1 VKNVLTY
8 AFLVLGIV
16 SSLVGCSSG
25 RQDSRAVSLHV
36 ALVATYVSDESVEH
50 LATHLRTGLPEYND
64 DSRIFSVMG
73 ITAGD
78 SAADPMSVMAGST
91 RIASMLA
98 SGEIELLICDPENAK
113 RYAANGANYVA
124 LEELFSADE
133 TSSFGGTP
141 IAIPA
146 TDDEGN
152 STGEFS
158 EIVGLDLSQNAA
170 ITEMTGIRDPRMFVL
185 AGSTNLEAAKAA
197 FRFLAQ

>member
-1 VKNVLTY
+1 
-8 AFLVLGIV
+8 
-16 SSLVGCSSG
+16 
-25 RQDSRAVSLHV
+25 V
-36 ALVATYVSDESVEH
+36 ALVATYVSDESVEA
-50 LATHLRTGLPEYND
+50 LAAHLRTGLPEYND
-64 DSRIFSVMG
+64 DSRVFSVIG

-91 RIASMLA
+91 RIAAMLA

-113 RYAANGANYVA
+113 RYADDGANYVA

-141 IAIPA
+141 IAIPV

-185 AGSTNLEAAKAA
+185 AGSTNPEAAKAA